1 MRSEQRAQSF
11 GEVFTP
17 EGTVRDMLDLLP
29 KTAFDVTTTF
39 LEPSCGNGNF
49 LVEILE
55 RKLRNMPK
63 DSSRSKI
70 KMDSALALA
79 SIYGVDIEAENVSEA
94 RDRIYAQ
101 VKSFAK
107 EATVADQ
114 EFLSACL
121 EIISANIVIGDA
133 IDNPSQIALI
143 QYEKTSPIK
152 IEREIFF
159 LEQPEM
165 DLFFVHPAPMDP
177 IIL

>member
-17 EGTVRDMLDLLP
+17 EGTVRNMLDLLP

-55 RKLRNMPK
+55 RKLRNLTK
-63 DSSRSKI
+63 NSSVSEI
-70 KMDSALALA
+70 KMGSALALA

-101 VKSFAK
+101 VISFAK
-107 EATVADQ
+107 EAMVAEE

-133 IDNPSQIALI
+133 IESPSQIALI
-143 QYEKTSPIK
+143 RYEKTSPIK
-152 IEREIFF
+152 IEREVFF

-165 DLFFVHPAPMDP
+165 DLFFEQPAPMAP